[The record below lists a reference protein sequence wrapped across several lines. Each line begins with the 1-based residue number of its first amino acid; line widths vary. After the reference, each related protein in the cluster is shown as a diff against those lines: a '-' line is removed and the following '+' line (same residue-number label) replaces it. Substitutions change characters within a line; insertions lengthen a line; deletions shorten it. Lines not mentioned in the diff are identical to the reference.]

1 MTMSALPDFNSLE
14 TLAATD
20 IGRVRAENQD
30 CCAVTRIPDGVLLVV
45 CDGMGGHEGGAV
57 ASRVAMA
64 TLHSELHAQ
73 PTKDRAAD
81 LERAI
86 LAAGQAVRSEARTQT
101 RLRTMGTTCVA
112 ALVTPEGVAYIGNVG
127 DSRAYILSGASTVQ
141 LTRDHTVYEDQL
153 RSGVRF
159 MAETSEALRH
169 VLTRCLGM
177 EAGLRVDMFELKL
190 EPEDVLLLCSDG
202 LLAHVDD
209 EEIAEAF
216 LGVDLATGT
225 RLLIDTANARGGSD
239 NISIAALHWPRR
251 VPNVA
256 PRAHKHST

>member
-1 MTMSALPDFNSLE
+1 MSMSAPPDFHSLE
-14 TLAATD
+14 TFAATD

-30 CCAVTRIPDGVLLVV
+30 CCAVTQSPQGVVLAV

-64 TLHSELHAQ
+64 ALHSHLHERA
-73 PTKDRAAD
+73 TKDPAAD

-86 LAAGQAVRSEARTQT
+86 LAAGQAVRSEARTET

-112 ALVTPEGVAYIGNVG
+112 ALVTPAGVAYIGNVG
-127 DSRAYILSGASTVQ
+127 DSRAYVLSGASIVQ
-141 LTRDHTVYEDQL
+141 ITRDHTVYEDQL

-159 MAETSEALRH
+159 MAETAEALRH

-177 EAGLRVDMFELKL
+177 DAGLRVDMFELKL
-190 EPEDVLLLCSDG
+190 APEDVLLLCSDG

-209 EEIAEAF
+209 EEIAQAF
-216 LGVDLATGT
+216 LGGDLATGT

-239 NISIAALHWPRR
+239 NISIAVLRWPMRMPKATPLAAR
-251 VPNVA
+251 
-256 PRAHKHST
+256 